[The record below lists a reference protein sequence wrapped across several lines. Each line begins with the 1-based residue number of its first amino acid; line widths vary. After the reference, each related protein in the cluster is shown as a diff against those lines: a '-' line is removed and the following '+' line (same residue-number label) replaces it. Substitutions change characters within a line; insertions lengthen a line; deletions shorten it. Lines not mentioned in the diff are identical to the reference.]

1 MFLFILGV
9 RVAVSRAERK
19 KARAKTQAQLHNLA
33 VVPNENVYK
42 SKRLDAIRKGADPYE
57 KAKGRTSYS
66 VKAVQAGVFHK
77 VAGAILSYKKE
88 NPTAS
93 YMDLYNDVLHERFG
107 YIFDEEEMYS
117 GNVSKIVNSVQE
129 WSDAWFFNQSELVG
143 LAESRLY
150 QLLGKDDID
159 DKTVISAYDKIKKY
173 EAVNKELDKGS
184 VDNSVIVDAGSLSE
198 WLKDGD
204 DVCTLN

>member
-1 MFLFILGV
+1 M
-9 RVAVSRAERK
+9 SRAERK

-77 VAGAILSYKKE
+77 VAGAILSYRKE

-184 VDNSVIVDAGSLSE
+184 VDNSVIVDAGGLSE

>member
-1 MFLFILGV
+1 M
-9 RVAVSRAERK
+9 SRAERK

-184 VDNSVIVDAGSLSE
+184 VDNSVIVDAGGLSE

>member
-1 MFLFILGV
+1 M
-9 RVAVSRAERK
+9 SRAERK

-184 VDNSVIVDAGSLSE
+184 VDNSVIVDAGGLSE

-204 DVCTLN
+204 DVCSLN

>member
-1 MFLFILGV
+1 M
-9 RVAVSRAERK
+9 SRAERK

-117 GNVSKIVNSVQE
+117 GNISKIVNSVQE

-184 VDNSVIVDAGSLSE
+184 VDNSVIVDADSLSK

-204 DVCTLN
+204 DVCILD

>member
-1 MFLFILGV
+1 MGV
-9 RVAVSRAERK
+9 RVTVSRAERK

-184 VDNSVIVDAGSLSE
+184 VDNSVIVDAGGLSE

>member
-1 MFLFILGV
+1 M
-9 RVAVSRAERK
+9 SRAERK

-173 EAVNKELDKGS
+173 EAVNKEFDKGS
-184 VDNSVIVDAGSLSE
+184 VDNSVIVDAGGLSE

>member
-1 MFLFILGV
+1 MGV

-77 VAGAILSYKKE
+77 VAGAILSYRKE

-173 EAVNKELDKGS
+173 EAVNKELDKSS

>member
-1 MFLFILGV
+1 M
-9 RVAVSRAERK
+9 SRAERK

-184 VDNSVIVDAGSLSE
+184 VDNSVIVDADSLSK
-198 WLKDGD
+198 WIKDGD
-204 DVCTLN
+204 DVCTLD

>member
-1 MFLFILGV
+1 M
-9 RVAVSRAERK
+9 SRAERK

-150 QLLGKDDID
+150 QLLGKNDID

-184 VDNSVIVDAGSLSE
+184 VDNSVIVDAGGLSE

>member
-1 MFLFILGV
+1 MK
-9 RVAVSRAERK
+9 VAVSRAERK

-42 SKRLDAIRKGADPYE
+42 SKRLDAIRKGADSYE

-184 VDNSVIVDAGSLSE
+184 VDNSVIVDAGGLSE

-204 DVCTLN
+204 DVCILN

>member
-1 MFLFILGV
+1 MFILGV

-93 YMDLYNDVLHERFG
+93 YMELYNDVLHERFG

-173 EAVNKELDKGS
+173 EVVNKELDKGS
-184 VDNSVIVDAGSLSE
+184 VDNSVIVDAGGLSE

>member
-1 MFLFILGV
+1 MGV

-77 VAGAILSYKKE
+77 VAGAILSYRKE

-184 VDNSVIVDAGSLSE
+184 VDNSVIVDAGGLSE

>member
-1 MFLFILGV
+1 M

-173 EAVNKELDKGS
+173 EAVNKEFDKGS
-184 VDNSVIVDAGSLSE
+184 VDNSVIVDAGGLSE

>member
-1 MFLFILGV
+1 M
-9 RVAVSRAERK
+9 SRAERK

-77 VAGAILSYKKE
+77 VAGAILSYRKE

-173 EAVNKELDKGS
+173 EAVNKELDKSS

>member
-1 MFLFILGV
+1 M
-9 RVAVSRAERK
+9 SRAERK

-184 VDNSVIVDAGSLSE
+184 VDNSVIVDADSLSK

>member
-1 MFLFILGV
+1 MFCLFWGV

>member
-1 MFLFILGV
+1 M
-9 RVAVSRAERK
+9 SRAERK

-129 WSDAWFFNQSELVG
+129 WSDAWFFNQYELVG

>member
-1 MFLFILGV
+1 M
-9 RVAVSRAERK
+9 SRAERK
-19 KARAKTQAQLHNLA
+19 KARAKTQAQLHHLA

-173 EAVNKELDKGS
+173 EAVNKEFDKGS
-184 VDNSVIVDAGSLSE
+184 VDNSVIVDAGGLSE

>member
-1 MFLFILGV
+1 M

-77 VAGAILSYKKE
+77 VAGAILSYRKE

-173 EAVNKELDKGS
+173 EAVNKELDKSS

>member
-1 MFLFILGV
+1 M
-9 RVAVSRAERK
+9 SRAERK

-129 WSDAWFFNQSELVG
+129 WSDAWFFNQSEVVG

>member
-1 MFLFILGV
+1 MFILGV
-9 RVAVSRAERK
+9 RLAVSRAERK

-66 VKAVQAGVFHK
+66 VKAVQAGVFHR

-184 VDNSVIVDAGSLSE
+184 VDNSVIVDAGELSE

-204 DVCTLN
+204 AVCTLN

>member
-1 MFLFILGV
+1 MFILGV

-129 WSDAWFFNQSELVG
+129 WSDAWFFNQSEIVG

-159 DKTVISAYDKIKKY
+159 DRTVISAYDKIKKY

-184 VDNSVIVDAGSLSE
+184 VDNSVIVDADSLSK

-204 DVCTLN
+204 DVCTLD

>member
-1 MFLFILGV
+1 M
-9 RVAVSRAERK
+9 SRAERK

-184 VDNSVIVDAGSLSE
+184 VDNSVIVDASSLSE
-198 WLKDGD
+198 WIKDGD
-204 DVCTLN
+204 DVCTLD

>member
-1 MFLFILGV
+1 M
-9 RVAVSRAERK
+9 SRAERK

-93 YMDLYNDVLHERFG
+93 YMELYNDVLHERFG

-184 VDNSVIVDAGSLSE
+184 VDNSVIVDAGGLSE

>member
-1 MFLFILGV
+1 M
-9 RVAVSRAERK
+9 SRAERK

-117 GNVSKIVNSVQE
+117 GNISKIVNSVQE

>member
-1 MFLFILGV
+1 M
-9 RVAVSRAERK
+9 SRAERK

-117 GNVSKIVNSVQE
+117 GNISKIVNSVQE

-184 VDNSVIVDAGSLSE
+184 VDNSVIVDAGGLSE

>member
-1 MFLFILGV
+1 M
-9 RVAVSRAERK
+9 SRAERK

-184 VDNSVIVDAGSLSE
+184 VDNSVIVDADSLSK
-198 WLKDGD
+198 WIKDGD
-204 DVCTLN
+204 DVCILD